1 MNIGGF
7 WRVAAVAAIVLSLSG
22 CATHYL
28 WLKGIPPVLEI
39 YTTAEV
45 RIYRLGMQ
53 CRLEVITK
61 TDTVITLPTRCLTV
75 PHVPK

>member
-1 MNIGGF
+1 VKI
-7 WRVAAVAAIVLSLSG
+7 RILVVVLLLGSA
-22 CATHYL
+22 CASHAL
-28 WLKGIPPVLEI
+28 WLRGIPPVLEI

-45 RIYRLGMQ
+45 RIYRLGLD
-53 CRLEVITK
+53 CRLEIITK